1 MNRFSSI
8 GHRPSCLAD
17 AFSEG
22 HTLIIISLRL
32 SPSFSFC
39 QLIFIHLLYYCK
51 IFVADKKISQIS
63 CRASERLCVR
73 KMSGFDLPTKAQLM
87 ESCNTVES
95 VLDSLRDHTSI
106 SLTNRSRIISPV
118 KALFTSLQR
127 LEEDE
132 AKIDGAFHTT
142 DARARHNL
150 AGVLTSCG
158 VVAGQLRKRI
168 NSNALRHDDGL
179 GIELMTLTAEIEEF
193 MKLGKKKATARPKPG
208 TASESSALVEDLLR
222 KQQKHESEV
231 EGLGMQMSLTRAGP
245 VILTWRQRLS
255 YIVSTPAK
263 GPSSKK
269 LLHSGL
275 SSPPRTS

>member
-1 MNRFSSI
+1 MPSLNDIRSKSS
-8 GHRPSCLAD
+8 S
-17 AFSEG
+17 
-22 HTLIIISLRL
+22 
-32 SPSFSFC
+32 SPSVFR
-39 QLIFIHLLYYCK
+39 LLFPSVKSYLSICSVIARYSLLTRKSLK
-51 IFVADKKISQIS
+51 IPAELPKSSAYD
-63 CRASERLCVR
+63 

-87 ESCNTVES
+87 ESCNAVES
-95 VLDSLRDHTSI
+95 VLDSLRNHTST

-132 AKIDGAFHTT
+132 AKLDGAFHTT

-208 TASESSALVEDLLR
+208 TTSESSALVEDLLR

-231 EGLGMQMSLTRAGP
+231 EGLGMKMFLTKSGT
-245 VILTWRQRLS
+245 VMLTWRQRLS
-255 YIVSTPAK
+255 YILSTPAK
-263 GPSSKK
+263 GPSSKR